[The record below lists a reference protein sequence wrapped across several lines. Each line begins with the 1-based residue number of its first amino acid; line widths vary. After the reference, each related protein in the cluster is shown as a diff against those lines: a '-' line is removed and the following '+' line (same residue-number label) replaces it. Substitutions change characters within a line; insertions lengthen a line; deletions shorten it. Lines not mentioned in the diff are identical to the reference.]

1 MGLDRR
7 TFLQQAGFSL
17 FALGASE
24 AGIYSLENNNRL
36 APAINKYFQTLA
48 QSTNRKLALLVGI
61 NKYPQNQHLN
71 GCLTDIELQKEL
83 LVARFGFNPKDIM
96 TLSDRQATRENIE
109 TAFVEHLNEQ
119 AQPDDVVLF
128 HFSGYGSQVKMPLA
142 VDDIGIAGEITAS
155 PNFEETSPDT
165 YKLVN
170 SLVPAD
176 GVLST
181 KGAAAAN
188 DLLEDTLLLLAQS
201 LSTNKFTLVLDTS
214 FHNSPQK
221 LRGNLKIRSSA
232 EVATRPSSQEL
243 AFREQLRLKLAS
255 KGLKP
260 TKRLLSIPGVVL
272 CAAGKNQVAVERQW
286 QGFSAGLFS
295 YALTQCLWQIT
306 PSSKVQVA
314 LQRTAETVGQ
324 VMGKQQQPTIN
335 STEKPPIAYYMTVS
349 DSVSA
354 EGVVSA
360 IANNRNVELKLIG
373 LPATILNSY
382 GVNSCVNLISDSDS
396 DSAISLQIKSRE
408 GFIAKA
414 QCLDK
419 ELQLAKN
426 VRVGQFVKESIRVLD
441 RDLGLIMAL
450 ESDLQRIERVDATS
464 AISNVD
470 AVTSVVV
477 AGEQNADCLLG
488 KVEPESNRASKANKT
503 SETKIVSPSYGLF
516 SVGGVLIPKTTG
528 ANNEAIKLA
537 IARLS
542 PQFNNLLAAK
552 WLELTTNEFSSGLPV
567 GATLE
572 LVDRNNVSSLRRA
585 TLSSPTVQT
594 TTTKATPFPVK
605 ANSFVPV
612 LTNGSHIRFSLT
624 NQSER
629 PLYAI
634 LFGIDSDSNVF
645 ALYTPL
651 ESETNPAKAKLKDI
665 AIAPQTE
672 LVVPESEDSWKWKV
686 SDLAGIIAVYAIFS
700 VQPFKQ
706 TLTNLATQQNLKL
719 DREQVLNV
727 PQSVAA
733 IKAVLQDLHAA
744 SSVADKIIG
753 SNTDVYALDVNNW
766 ATLNFIYEVVNG

>member
-7 TFLQQAGFSL
+7 TFLQQAGLSL

-24 AGIYSLENNNRL
+24 AGISTLENNNRF
-36 APAINKYFQTLA
+36 APAINKYLQTLA
-48 QSTNRKLALLVGI
+48 DSTNRKLALLVGI

-71 GCLTDIELQKEL
+71 GCLTDIELQREL
-83 LVARFGFNPKDIM
+83 LINRFGFNPQDIM

-109 TAFVEHLNEQ
+109 TAFVEHLGEQ
-119 AQPDDVVLF
+119 AQADDVVLF
-128 HFSGYGSQVKMPLA
+128 HFSGYGGQVKMPLA
-142 VDDIGIAGEITAS
+142 LDSSETKDAS
-155 PNFEETSPDT
+155 EPDT

-170 SLVPAD
+170 SLIPAD
-176 GVLST
+176 GILST
-181 KGAAAAN
+181 KGDSAAN

-201 LSTNKFTLVLDTS
+201 LPTNKFTLVLDTS
-214 FHNSPQK
+214 FNSSPQTR
-221 LRGNLKIRSSA
+221 RGNLKIRSSA
-232 EVATRPSSQEL
+232 KVPTRPSSQEL
-243 AFREQLRLKLAS
+243 AFREQLQLKFAAQ
-255 KGLKP
+255 GLKP

-272 CAAGKNQVAVERQW
+272 SAAGKNQVAAEGQW
-286 QGFSAGLFS
+286 DGFSAGLFS
-295 YALTQCLWQIT
+295 YALTQYLWQIA

-324 VMGKQQQPTIN
+324 VMGRQQQPTIN

-349 DSVSA
+349 DSASA
-354 EGVVSA
+354 EGIVSA
-360 IANNRNVELKLIG
+360 IVNNHNLELKLIG
-373 LPATILNSY
+373 LPASIVNSY
-382 GVNSCVNLISDSDS
+382 GVNSCVNLVSDSNDR
-396 DSAISLQIKSRE
+396 IPLQIKSRE

-419 ELQLAKN
+419 QIQLTKKI
-426 VRVGQFVKESIRVLD
+426 RVGELVKESIRVLD
-441 RDLGLIMAL
+441 RDLGLTMAL
-450 ESDLQRIERVDATS
+450 DPDLQRIERVDATS

-470 AVTSVVV
+470 AVTSVVI
-477 AGEQNADCLLG
+477 ATEQNADCLLG
-488 KVEPESNRASKANKT
+488 KVNHESNTVLKPNQT
-503 SETKIVSPSYGLF
+503 SETEIVSSSYGLF

-528 ANNEAIKLA
+528 ASNEAVKSA
-537 IARLS
+537 IDRLS

-572 LVDRNNVSSLRRA
+572 LVDQNKSSFLSRA
-585 TLSSPTVQT
+585 TLSSPTVET
-594 TTTKATPFPVK
+594 TTTKATPFPVE

-612 LTNGSHIRFSLT
+612 LNYGSHIRFSLT
-624 NQSER
+624 NQSDR

-634 LFGIDSDSNVF
+634 LFGIDADSNVF

-651 ESETNPAKAKLKDI
+651 ESGKDAAKAKLKDI

-686 SDLAGIIAVYAIFS
+686 SDLAGITAVYAIFS
-700 VQPFKQ
+700 VQPFEQ

-727 PQSVAA
+727 PQPLAA
-733 IKAVLQDLHAA
+733 IKAVLRDLHAA
-744 SSVADKIIG
+744 SSVANNIIG
-753 SNTDVYALDVNNW
+753 SNSDVYALDVNNW
-766 ATLNFIYEVVNG
+766 ATLNFIYEVVRILNQ